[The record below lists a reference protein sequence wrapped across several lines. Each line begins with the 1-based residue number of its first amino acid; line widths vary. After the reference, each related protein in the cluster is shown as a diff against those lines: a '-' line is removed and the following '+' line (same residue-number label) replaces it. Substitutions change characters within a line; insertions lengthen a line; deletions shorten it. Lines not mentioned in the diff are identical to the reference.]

1 MKTLLA
7 CAVLLAGATG
17 DDAKAV
23 PELIGKLDDPDSD
36 VRRDAFDRLLA
47 IPEARERLKKAVASE
62 GATWLKRTAAE
73 RTKALKVVFAASRK
87 EFKPLEFEA
96 KRKELLALLASGNT
110 KAMEPKVREMW
121 TEFFFNTFDADSE
134 EGMLVPRSRLADVV
148 AWQKKLEVPE
158 KESVGKQAVD
168 HFRLMDEAQLVLAI
182 PPKDQKVMLE
192 NAALRGQVP
201 DLEYRHAFQVNQYRL
216 LLGRAPLKLNPKLCD
231 AARDHCEDMIKLNFF
246 AHESPVPGKRTPGDR
261 AKNFG
266 ASAGGENI
274 FLGSENP
281 DEAFWA
287 WFHSIG
293 HHKNMVGDY
302 SVFGVGN
309 SKRHW
314 TQMFG

>member
-1 MKTLLA
+1 MKLIVSL
-7 CAVLLAGATG
+7 AVLLAVRGA

-23 PELIGKLDDPDSD
+23 PELIAKLDDAAAD

-47 IPEARERLKKAVASE
+47 VADARERLKKAVAAV
-62 GATWLKRTAAE
+62 GAAWLKRTAAE
-73 RTKALKVVFAASRK
+73 RAKALRSLVAASRK
-87 EFKPLEFEA
+87 EFKPAEFDVQ
-96 KRKELLALLASGNT
+96 RKELLALLAAGNT
-110 KAMEPKVREMW
+110 KAMEPKVKEMW
-121 TEFFFNTFDADSE
+121 KDYYFNPFDADSE
-134 EGMLVPRSRLADVV
+134 EAVLAAKGRLADVV
-148 AWQKKLEVPE
+148 EWQKKLEVAE
-158 KESVGKQAVD
+158 KESIARQASD
-168 HFRLMDEAQLVLAI
+168 LFRSMDEAHLMMSI
-182 PPKDQKVMLE
+182 PPKDQKVMME

-216 LLGRAPLKLNPKLCD
+216 LLGKAALKLNPKLCD

-261 AKNFG
+261 AQRFG

-274 FLGSENP
+274 FMGAENP
-281 DEAFWA
+281 DAAFWA
-287 WFHSIG
+287 WFNSLG

-302 SVFGVGN
+302 AVFGVGN